1 MQKAFKKRLLSLADP
16 QYQQFS
22 AKLLPGLSTPLLG
35 VRLPHLRR
43 LAKEL
48 ARKHGA
54 QALSLLTDETFEEL
68 MLQGMVIGEL
78 KEGPESVFPLVK
90 QFVPKINCWSVC
102 DSFCTTLKIAPR
114 FPQETW
120 ALLVPYFKDTREYY
134 FRFAAVT
141 ALVHFAKGPYA
152 KELFALLNN
161 CPSNGFYA
169 KMAVAWAISVLCVH
183 NPPETLAF
191 LKQDALDDFTHNK
204 AIQKIGESFRVPA
217 DIKTAA
223 KALKRPLN

>member
-1 MQKAFKKRLLSLADP
+1 MQQAFKKRLLSLADA

-22 AKLLPGLSTPLLG
+22 AKLLPGISTPILG
-35 VRLPHLRR
+35 VRLPALRS

-54 QALSLLTDETFEEL
+54 QALALLTEDTLEEL

-78 KEGPESVFPLVK
+78 KDGPESVFALIK

-102 DSFCTTLKIAPR
+102 DSFCTSLKIARR

-120 ALLVPYFKDTREYY
+120 ALLAPYFKDTREYY

-141 ALVHFAKGPYA
+141 ALAHFTKEPYA
-152 KELFALLNN
+152 KELFTLLNN
-161 CPSNGFYA
+161 CPAKGFYA
-169 KMAVAWAISVLCVH
+169 KMAVAWAVSVLCVH
-183 NPPETLAF
+183 QPQQTLAF
-191 LKQDALDDFTHNK
+191 LKQDQLDDFTHNK

-217 DIKTAA
+217 DIKAAA